1 MADFLKQYYNNYF
14 LGSLD
19 RTLACLRKNVEAGT
33 LKPTVAVQILKR
45 GLKQDRCL
53 KMTKDEAR
61 ATAADFRNELREK
74 GYGKSNKRNNQ

>member
-45 GLKQDRCL
+45 GLK
-53 KMTKDEAR
+53 
-61 ATAADFRNELREK
+61 
-74 GYGKSNKRNNQ
+74 

>member
-19 RTLACLRKNVEAGT
+19 RTLACLRKNVEAGI

-53 KMTKDEAR
+53 KLTKVMIW
-61 ATAADFRNELREK
+61 TVPNENFIKWREPK
-74 GYGKSNKRNNQ
+74 GGLI

>member
-33 LKPTVAVQILKR
+33 LKPIVAVQILKR

-53 KMTKDEAR
+53 RLTKEQGLVIAGE
-61 ATAADFRNELREK
+61 FRNELREK
-74 GYGKSNKRNNQ
+74 GLWKK

>member
-19 RTLACLRKNVEAGT
+19 RTLACLRKNVEAGI

-53 KMTKDEAR
+53 KLIKEQALTIAGE
-61 ATAADFRNELREK
+61 FRSELREK
-74 GYGKSNKRNNQ
+74 GLWKK

>member
-53 KMTKDEAR
+53 KLTKEQGLVIAGE
-61 ATAADFRNELREK
+61 FRNELREK
-74 GYGKSNKRNNQ
+74 GLWKK

>member
-19 RTLACLRKNVEAGT
+19 RTLACLKKNVETGV

-45 GLKQDRCL
+45 GVKQDRCL
-53 KMTKDEAR
+53 RMTKDEAR
-61 ATAADFRNELREK
+61 VIVTDFRNELRERGLWK
-74 GYGKSNKRNNQ
+74 K

>member
-14 LGSLD
+14 LGSLN
-19 RTLACLRKNVEAGT
+19 RTLTYLRKNVEAGI

-53 KMTKDEAR
+53 KLTKEQTLTIAGE
-61 ATAADFRNELREK
+61 FRNEPREK
-74 GYGKSNKRNNQ
+74 GVWKK

>member
-33 LKPTVAVQILKR
+33 LKSTVAVQILKR

-53 KMTKDEAR
+53 KLTKEQGLVIAGE
-61 ATAADFRNELREK
+61 FRNELREK
-74 GYGKSNKRNNQ
+74 GLWKK

>member
-19 RTLACLRKNVEAGT
+19 RTLACLRKNVEVGI

-53 KMTKDEAR
+53 KLTKEQALTI
-61 ATAADFRNELREK
+61 AEEFRNELREK
-74 GYGKSNKRNNQ
+74 GLWKK

>member
-1 MADFLKQYYNNYF
+1 MAGFLKQYYNNYF

-19 RTLACLRKNVEAGT
+19 RTLTCLRKNIEAGT

-53 KMTKDEAR
+53 KLTKEQGLVIAGE
-61 ATAADFRNELREK
+61 FRNELREK
-74 GYGKSNKRNNQ
+74 GLWKK

>member
-53 KMTKDEAR
+53 KLTKEQALVV
-61 ATAADFRNELREK
+61 AGEFRNELREK
-74 GYGKSNKRNNQ
+74 GVWKK